1 MKSETQSTSTA
12 VDKKPTPPAMPTDL
26 NEFISELVTKQE
38 QQQPQL
44 LKDNK
49 LAQRKMQN
57 IKKSLLAKDPVV
69 DFSVKQPIEQ
79 RESTPLPEEPILPK
93 QKKKQRDKGLPKQS
107 KRKPKKPSTPPLPA
121 MSSFNNDRATPPL
134 EDLINK
140 RDFKSINAVD
150 STVPSTI
157 LFPQVV
163 SGDILTSA
171 HIAVTDSA
179 TIASAQMSP
188 KKEVVFFIDRGIN
201 PVTVLSP
208 ERPNPKSLKEWNA
221 RLQFKELDD
230 FAANIIMK
238 MKMVSTE

>member
-1 MKSETQSTSTA
+1 M
-12 VDKKPTPPAMPTDL
+12 
-26 NEFISELVTKQE
+26 
-38 QQQPQL
+38 
-44 LKDNK
+44 
-49 LAQRKMQN
+49 
-57 IKKSLLAKDPVV
+57 AKDPVV

-79 RESTPLPEEPILPK
+79 RESRPLPEEPILPK
-93 QKKKQRDKGLPKQS
+93 QKKKQLDKGLPKQS

-121 MSSFNNDRATPPL
+121 MPSFNNDRATPPL

-150 STVPSTI
+150 SSVPSTM

-179 TIASAQMSP
+179 AITSAQMSS
-188 KKEVVFFIDRGIN
+188 KKEAVFFIDHGIN

-230 FAANIIMK
+230 FAANIIKK

>member
-1 MKSETQSTSTA
+1 M
-12 VDKKPTPPAMPTDL
+12 
-26 NEFISELVTKQE
+26 
-38 QQQPQL
+38 
-44 LKDNK
+44 
-49 LAQRKMQN
+49 
-57 IKKSLLAKDPVV
+57 AKDPVV
-69 DFSVKQPIEQ
+69 DFTVKQPTATEH

-107 KRKPKKPSTPPLPA
+107 KRKPKKPSTPPLPNEDA
-121 MSSFNNDRATPPL
+121 ENQAKTSFNSDRATPPL

-140 RDFKSINAVD
+140 GNFKSIDTVD
-150 STVPSTI
+150 STVPSSI

-171 HIAVTDSA
+171 RIAVTDSA

-188 KKEVVFFIDRGIN
+188 KKEAVYFIDRGIN

-208 ERPNPKSLKEWNA
+208 ERPNPKSLKEWNE

-230 FAANIIMK
+230 FGSNIIKKIK
-238 MKMVSTE
+238 MAATM